1 MSDKKQLHE
10 DFIQKFSRLAA
21 AFAAGAGAAKVS
33 NALKGKKKAKQAWDD
48 FMEKQQRLKKDFEKR
63 LRSMPEEERE
73 AIMKSSERMRKIAGI

>member
-33 NALKGKKKAKQAWDD
+33 SALKGKKKAKQAWDD